1 MHLRMW
7 YFTWLSSNQL
17 PEFLHSDA
25 ERRHQQLLPYRPNK
39 LQCCR
44 IRWMHFVLWDS
55 YTVTQD

>member
-1 MHLRMW
+1 MW

-17 PEFLHSDA
+17 PELLHSDA
-25 ERRHQQLLPYRPNK
+25 ERRHHQLLPYRPNK
-39 LQCCR
+39 LQRCR